1 MDRRQPLEG
10 CRKHRV
16 AIRVIVVPGHFAGCL
31 AAPPW
36 LRMIANACINK
47 PKAIHLA
54 APPRPVFL
62 AGSAIAR
69 HEARPAGVAS
79 TEPPGPP
86 AELRECADAHTEN
99 GSRNQMFLHQ
109 ASLHPNQ
116 PWISPISAQPRIA
129 RIT

>member
-1 MDRRQPLEG
+1 
-10 CRKHRV
+10 
-16 AIRVIVVPGHFAGCL
+16 
-31 AAPPW
+31 
-36 LRMIANACINK
+36 MIANACINK
-47 PKAIHLA
+47 PKAIHFA

-79 TEPPGPP
+79 TEAPGPT
-86 AELRECADAHTEN
+86 AELPECAHAHAEN

-116 PWISPISAQPRIA
+116 SRISPISAEPRQRRKIIA
-129 RIT
+129 SADRPWIRWGVAT